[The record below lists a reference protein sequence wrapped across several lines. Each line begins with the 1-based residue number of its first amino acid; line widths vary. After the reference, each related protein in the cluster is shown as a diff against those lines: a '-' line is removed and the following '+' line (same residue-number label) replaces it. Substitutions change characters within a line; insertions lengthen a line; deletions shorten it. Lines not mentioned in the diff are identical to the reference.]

1 MTQLNTDQLSTS
13 RRPRVHLSPT
23 TGWMN
28 DPHGVFYADG
38 TYHLFFQH
46 VPDSLEWR
54 TDIAWGHATST
65 NLLHWQVEPI
75 ALPPGDGDE
84 GCWSGTVAIDDDG
97 RPVMFY
103 TSVAGANHQLG
114 RVRVARPNANWSTWV
129 KGDIVAEA
137 VDPTTRVFRDPMVF
151 RDGDRWRMLVGAGVG
166 HDIAGA
172 EVFSSP
178 DLTDWRYDGLLATRE
193 AGEQHPWT
201 GTAWECPQLVRSI
214 DGHDVLVVS
223 IWDEHAPHDVAA
235 ATGTYH
241 DGRFTPN
248 HWQLLTAGT
257 SHFAASTFT
266 DAEGRACLIFWIRGI
281 NDPGRWAGVL
291 SVPYLVNTE
300 GDDVR
305 LTPHPCLDTVRA
317 PADGPG
323 TSLDI
328 EWALGDGG
336 RLALVDSDGQEQA
349 VLEVTDGRVTIGVAG
364 DAEPVLSEHT
374 SSTLR
379 LIVDAQVLEVVTDG
393 GLVGLPLPPHHGL
406 VPHANRPDAIAWWH
420 LA

>member
-13 RRPRVHLSPT
+13 RRPQVHFTPT
-23 TGWMN
+23 IGWMN

-84 GCWSGTVAIDDDG
+84 GCWSGAVTMDDDAQ
-97 RPVMFY
+97 PVMFY
-103 TSVAGANHQLG
+103 TSIAGANHQLG
-114 RVRVARPNANWSTWV
+114 RVRVARPNADWSAWV

-151 RDGDRWRMLVGAGVG
+151 RDGDRWRMLVGAGLG
-166 HDIAGA
+166 HDTAAA
-172 EVFSSP
+172 EVFSST
-178 DLTDWRYDGLLATRE
+178 DLTSWRYDGPLTTRE

-201 GTAWECPQLVRSI
+201 GTAWECPQLVRSV

-235 ATGTYH
+235 AIGSYL

-248 HWQLLTAGT
+248 HWQLLSAGK
-257 SHFAASTFT
+257 SHFAASAFT
-266 DAEGRACLIFWIRGI
+266 DAEDRACLIFWIRGI
-281 NDPGRWAGVL
+281 SDGHRWAGAL

-300 GDDVR
+300 GKDVR
-305 LTPHPCLDTVRA
+305 LTPHPCLDTARR
-317 PADGPG
+317 PANGPG

-328 EWALGDGG
+328 VWSLGNSG
-336 RLALVDSDGQEQA
+336 RLALVDNAGEELA
-349 VLEVTDGRVTIGVAG
+349 VLEVTDGQVTISVAG
-364 DAEPVLSEHT
+364 DADPVTSAHT
-374 SSTLR
+374 SSALR
-379 LIVDAQVLEVVTDG
+379 LFADAQVLEVVTDG
-393 GLVGLPLPPHHGL
+393 GLVGLPLPMHDGL
-406 VPHANRPDAIAWWH
+406 VPHAARPDTVAWWH